1 MNKSVISKMLALLVV
16 FAVMFTMILTGCGT
30 QSKTDTKDGAAAV
43 EGTSKDSGNKE
54 APAGKKQYTVAFSL
68 KTVTNDDFQ
77 KAIADSIQKAV
88 EASGNKFLLV
98 TAGEQTAVSTQVNQ
112 IEDLIMKKVDAI
124 ILNPMDSKAVIPA
137 LKKAKEANIP
147 VVLVDTPVDKGNED
161 LYLSYI
167 GTDNFNAGL
176 EAGKRMVQEL
186 GGKGNV
192 LIVRGAN
199 GNAAGDGRVDG
210 FKKGLEGSEIKVVG
224 EQPGDWSN
232 DKAMSVTQNM
242 LQANSDVQGL
252 FSASDVMVDGILQA
266 LSDKKI
272 SGLKIMSVDGS
283 KKAVELIKSGEI
295 TGTMAQFPGK
305 MGPMAVDTLLKVL
318 DGTMDASQAQKTV
331 DSGTMVY
338 DKSNLEEAQK
348 WTF

>member
-1 MNKSVISKMLALLVV
+1 MRKSVASKILSLLVV
-16 FAVMFTMILTGCGT
+16 CAVLFTMGLTGCGT
-30 QSKTDTKDGAAAV
+30 SDNKSAEQGTTAKATSEQSAAAQ
-43 EGTSKDSGNKE
+43 ETT
-54 APAGKKQYTVAFSL
+54 AAKKQYTIAFSL

-88 EASGNKFLLV
+88 EASGNKFMLV
-98 TAGEQTAVSTQVNQ
+98 TAGEQTAVATQVNQ

-137 LKKAKEANIP
+137 LKKAKEAKIP
-147 VVLVDTPVDKGNED
+147 VILVDTPVDKGNED
-161 LYLSYI
+161 LYICYI
-167 GTDNFNAGL
+167 GTDNFNAGV

-186 GGKGNV
+186 NGKGNV

-210 FKKGLEGSEIKVVG
+210 FKKGLEGSEIKIVG

-232 DKAMSVTQNM
+232 DKAMAVTENM

-252 FSASDVMVDGILQA
+252 FTASDVMADGILQA
-266 LSDKKI
+266 LKGKNKTGI
-272 SGLKIMSVDGS
+272 VIMSVDGS
-283 KKAVELIKSGEI
+283 KKAVDLIKAGEI
-295 TGTMAQFPGK
+295 TGSMAQFPGK

-318 DGTMDASQAQKTV
+318 NGELDPASAQKTV

-338 DKSNLEEAQK
+338 DRSNLEEANK
-348 WTF
+348 WAF

>member
-1 MNKSVISKMLALLVV
+1 MKKSVASKMLAFLAIFAFVFTLV
-16 FAVMFTMILTGCGT
+16 LTGCSSTESKKET
-30 QSKTDTKDGAAAV
+30 QK
-43 EGTSKDSGNKE
+43 EGTAKQE
-54 APAGKKQYTVAFSL
+54 AKADKKQYTIAFSL

-77 KAIADSIQKAV
+77 KAIADSIQKSV

-98 TAGEQTAVSTQVNQ
+98 TAGEQTAVATQVNQ

-161 LYLSYI
+161 LYICYI
-167 GTDNFNAGL
+167 GTDNFNAGV
-176 EAGKRMVQEL
+176 EAGKRMVKEL
-186 GGKGNV
+186 NGQGNV

-199 GNAAGDGRVDG
+199 GNAAGDKRVDG
-210 FKKGLEGSEIKVVG
+210 FKKGLEGSQIKIVG
-224 EQPGDWSN
+224 EEPGDWSN

-252 FSASDVMVDGILQA
+252 FSASDVMLDGILQA
-266 LSDKKI
+266 LKDKKKT
-272 SGLKIMSVDGS
+272 GLTIMSVDGS
-283 KKAVELIKSGEI
+283 KKAVDLIKTGEI

-305 MGPMAVDTLLKVL
+305 MGTMAVDTLLKVL
-318 DGTMDASQAQKTV
+318 DGSLDPSKVQKTI

-338 DKSNLEEAQK
+338 DKTNLDEAYK
-348 WTF
+348 WAF